1 MGIGVAT
8 CGASRPGGAIRR
20 KAASLAVLLLV
31 IPAGSGGCRPPRV
44 PYPQSFHS
52 EAPEDR
58 IAAIRRAVDTRDTA
72 MLGLMVDRLE
82 DEDEAVRFYA
92 VLGLERLTGT
102 RLGYDYADDAGQ
114 RRRAVARWRDHLA
127 RMGEEPAAASSP
139 EGPGR

>member
-8 CGASRPGGAIRR
+8 GGASRPGGAIRR
-20 KAASLAVLLLV
+20 AGAVLTVLLLA
-31 IPAGSGGCRPPRV
+31 ISAGSGGCGRPRV

-92 VLGLERLTGT
+92 ILGLERMTGT
-102 RLGYDYADDAGQ
+102 RLGYDYADDVAQ
-114 RRRAVARWRDHLA
+114 RRRAVMRWREHVAGLSA
-127 RMGEEPAAASSP
+127 AGGPATAP
-139 EGPGR
+139 EGWKP